1 MTELEEG
8 LRLLITGG
16 SGFIGSRLALLAAAA
31 GYRVR
36 ATGAVRNAVERQRI
50 AALNAA
56 GIPVI
61 EATLEDRESLRGAVE
76 GQELVI
82 HLGAAQHEA
91 EAPESYFHRINA
103 EGTRS
108 LIELAVDA
116 GARRFV
122 YGSTIGVYGAAGE
135 SSTLEERSP
144 LLPDNP
150 YGRSK
155 VAAEQI
161 VRSAVGIETCIA
173 RISETYGPHD
183 MRLLKLFRAIARRR
197 FVMIGSGAN
206 FHQPI
211 YVDDVAKGLL
221 ACAVEPG
228 AAGET
233 ILLAGSAPITTRQ
246 MCESIA
252 AATVGQGS
260 LRRVPLWPF
269 VLAARACE
277 VTLTPLRIKPPL
289 HSRRLDFFRKSYR
302 FRVDKAERLLGFI
315 GSTSFV
321 DGANLTAQ
329 WYGQH
334 GLL

>member
-1 MTELEEG
+1 MTRREDE
-8 LRLLITGG
+8 RLLITGG
-16 SGFIGSRLALLAAAA
+16 SGFIGSRLALLAAAS

-36 ATGAVRNAVERQRI
+36 VTGAARNAVERERI
-50 AALNAA
+50 VALTAA

-61 EATLEDRESLRGAVE
+61 EATLEDRASLRGAVE
-76 GQELVI
+76 GQHLII

-91 EAPESYFHRINA
+91 EAPESYFHRVNA

-108 LIELAVDA
+108 LITLAVDA
-116 GARRFV
+116 GVRRFV
-122 YGSTIGVYGAAGE
+122 YGSTIGVYGATGE
-135 SSTLEERSP
+135 SSTLEEQSA

-155 VAAEQI
+155 VAAEQV
-161 VRSAVGIETCIA
+161 VRSAIGIESCIA

-221 ACAVEPG
+221 ACAVEPR

-252 AATVGQGS
+252 AATARLGS
-260 LRRVPLWPF
+260 LPRVPLWPF
-269 VLAARACE
+269 VLAARAFE
-277 VTLTPLRIKPPL
+277 ATLTPLGMKPPL

-302 FRVDKAERLLGFI
+302 FRIDKAQRLLGFI
-315 GSTSFV
+315 GSTSFE

-329 WYGQH
+329 WYRQDK
-334 GLL
+334 LL